1 MLTTK
6 IIQEEINSLI
16 SRGDEIR
23 RIGFDKIEDGQKE
36 YDKAER
42 RVKFLKSCLFYLEKS
57 PTEKFITQQLEKLMS
72 KRFKIMDGFRDW
84 LEYQPK
90 NLDKADSEWKAEYN
104 SQMETT
110 KLNKQV
116 KLLKFILS

>member
-6 IIQEEINSLI
+6 IIQEEINGLI

-23 RIGFDKIEDGQKE
+23 RIGFDNIEDGQKE

-42 RVKFLKSCLFYLEKS
+42 RVKFLNSCLFYLEKS
-57 PTEKFITQQLEKLMS
+57 PTEIFITQQLEKLMT
-72 KRFKIMDGFRDW
+72 KRFKIMDGYKEW

-90 NLDKADSEWKAEYN
+90 NYDKTDSEWKAEYN
-104 SQMETT
+104 QQMETT
-110 KLNKQV
+110 KLNKQI